1 MSEKEC
7 ILDIPVEHLEN
18 IFGQFDA
25 NIKLIE
31 QTLSVTFIARDD
43 RTFKKGRD
51 DHQAGSQLSAGTDRT
66 ETADQGGGRSGRRLY
81 LSYDLR

>member
-31 QTLSVTFIARDD
+31 QTLSVTFN
-43 RTFKKGRD
+43 RTRRPLKGNRRGR
-51 DHQAGSQLSAGTDRT
+51 Q
-66 ETADQGGGRSGRRLY
+66 DQKCS
-81 LSYDLR
+81 

>member
-31 QTLSVTFIARDD
+31 QTLSGYLY
-43 RTFKKGRD
+43 RTRRPLKGNRRGR
-51 DHQAGSQLSAGTDRT
+51 Q
-66 ETADQGGGRSGRRLY
+66 DQKCS
-81 LSYDLR
+81 

>member
-25 NIKLIE
+25 NIKLNAPP
-31 QTLSVTFIARDD
+31 LSFCML
-43 RTFKKGRD
+43 KGNRRGR
-51 DHQAGSQLSAGTDRT
+51 Q
-66 ETADQGGGRSGRRLY
+66 DQKCS
-81 LSYDLR
+81 

>member
-25 NIKLIE
+25 NIKLRFLASS
-31 QTLSVTFIARDD
+31 TPVRIALNHSSERYL
-43 RTFKKGRD
+43 KG
-51 DHQAGSQLSAGTDRT
+51 SL
-66 ETADQGGGRSGRRLY
+66 
-81 LSYDLR
+81 

>member
-43 RTFKKGRD
+43 RLKVI
-51 DHQAGSQLSAGTDRT
+51 
-66 ETADQGGGRSGRRLY
+66 
-81 LSYDLR
+81 

>member
-43 RTFKKGRD
+43 RLKVIGEEDKIK
-51 DHQAGSQLSAGTDRT
+51 SA
-66 ETADQGGGRSGRRLY
+66 ADIMQRL
-81 LSYDLR
+81 

>member
-43 RTFKKGRD
+43 RLKGNRRGRQD
-51 DHQAGSQLSAGTDRT
+51 QSAGDIM
-66 ETADQGGGRSGRRLY
+66 QRLY
-81 LSYDLR
+81 ALSKKERRSPSRKSIICWD